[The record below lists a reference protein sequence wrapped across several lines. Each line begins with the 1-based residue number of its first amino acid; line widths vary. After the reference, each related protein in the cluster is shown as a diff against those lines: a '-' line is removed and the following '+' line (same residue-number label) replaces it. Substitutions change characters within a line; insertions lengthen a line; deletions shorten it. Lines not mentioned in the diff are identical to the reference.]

1 MIMKKF
7 LVTLNR
13 PVTIDGGKPELYTIY
28 GLLVPYGVT
37 TEAEIN
43 AYVSYLAAMHEWS
56 VKREKS
62 FSVNE
67 EYKWVDHIGV
77 VHPCCDGWA
86 LKIQRRCRKR
96 LALDFTL
103 SVIDIDEAGV
113 DCIECGREG
122 SFIVCKSLMENLVRL
137 AQKQAENQEC
147 GVVLFNRPLWLPK
160 SFIWDGEP
168 GYCHIYGVITDREI
182 DEKQMRDLRSYLG
195 YLAMVEEVVLNGE
208 TPSGYTT
215 EEDKDGYYWYLH
227 GEEYFCKSAE
237 VEAEGNLCRRK
248 LNLRLYPVMGRIPQE
263 YLNGGERDG
272 FIISQELYEDLLGL
286 ILMEWM
292 SE

>member
-1 MIMKKF
+1 MKKY
-7 LVTLNR
+7 LVTFNH
-13 PVTIDGGKPELYTIY
+13 PMIIDGGKPELYTIY
-28 GLLVPYGVT
+28 GLLVPY
-37 TEAEIN
+37 EEITKEEIDT
-43 AYVSYLAAMHEWS
+43 YISYLAAMHEWS

-67 EYKWVDHIGV
+67 KYDWVDHNGV
-77 VHPCCDGWA
+77 VHPCCDEWA
-86 LKIQRRCRKR
+86 LKLQKKCRKR
-96 LALDFTL
+96 LALDFTV

-113 DCIECGREG
+113 NCIECGREE

-137 AQKQAENQEC
+137 AQKQAENQEY

-182 DEKQMRDLRSYLG
+182 DEEQMRDLRSYLG

-215 EEDKDGYYWYLH
+215 DKDKDGYYWYLH

-237 VEAEGNLCRRK
+237 IEAESNLCRRK

-263 YLNGGERDG
+263 YLDGGVRDD
-272 FIISQELYEDLLGL
+272 FIISQELYEDLLEL
-286 ILMEWM
+286 I
-292 SE
+292 